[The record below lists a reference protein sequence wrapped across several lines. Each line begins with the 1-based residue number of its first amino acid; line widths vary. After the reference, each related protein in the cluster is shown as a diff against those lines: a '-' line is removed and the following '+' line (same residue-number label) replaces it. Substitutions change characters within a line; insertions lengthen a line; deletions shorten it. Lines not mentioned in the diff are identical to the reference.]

1 MRILV
6 SFVLLIFLS
15 FQSLQAGEY
24 GDAFLL
30 ASQYPQVQSLGYST
44 VAGRVVAGHALNN
57 PAGLS
62 ANGNQ
67 SQVSMVYQQF
77 TGLSNNIG
85 VEGKY
90 PIGKLYMFGVTLIHS
105 AVDGL
110 YSRPDLSGLSP
121 ADRRDSVLALDN
133 SSFDII
139 DYREDG
145 AFITIAREFEF
156 EINLGWKFFKI
167 PCRLPLGFSAKY
179 IDKVLV
185 DNRGLGFGI
194 DIGGQLFFNLEDMS
208 EVLSLTEFGLG
219 LFLSDILNTPVYW
232 TTEHQDTIKRSLVG
246 GFSISQKFPKYASQ
260 LTFTSSVQTRYADV
274 RQYGVAVEVKETI
287 FLRGGY
293 DGYTPSLGLGI
304 GLKKFII
311 DYSFSQ
317 HELASMQK
325 IGINY
330 HF

>member
-1 MRILV
+1 MRVILKSLFLIIFGV
-6 SFVLLIFLS
+6 QVLF
-15 FQSLQAGEY
+15 AGEY
-24 GDAFLL
+24 ADAFLL
-30 ASQYPQVQSLGYST
+30 ASHHPQVQSLGYSA
-44 VAGRVVAGHALNN
+44 VATRVGSGHALNN
-57 PAGLS
+57 PAGFATGARAQQLS
-62 ANGNQ
+62 L
-67 SQVSMVYQQF
+67 VYQEFQ
-77 TGLSNNIG
+77 GLSNNLG
-85 VEGKY
+85 FEGKY
-90 PIGKLYMFGVTLIHS
+90 SLGEAYVLGVTVIHS
-105 AVDGL
+105 SVDDL
-110 YSRPDLSGLSP
+110 FSRPNLSGLTP
-121 ADRRDSVLALDN
+121 ADRRDSVLTLDN
-133 SSFDII
+133 SSASII

-145 AFITIAREFEF
+145 AFISIARQFEF

-167 PCRLPLGFSAKY
+167 PCRLPLGVSAKY

-194 DIGGQLFFNLEDMS
+194 DIGSQLFFNLADMS
-208 EVLSLTEFGLG
+208 RILTRTEFGFG

-232 TTEHQDTIKRSLVG
+232 TTKHQDAIKRSLTG
-246 GFSISQKFPKYASQ
+246 GFSITQNFPEYASQ
-260 LTFTSSVQTRYADV
+260 LTITSSIQTRDVDV
-274 RQYGVAVEVKETI
+274 RQYGIGIKVKDTI

-317 HELASMQK
+317 HELANMQK

>member
-1 MRILV
+1 MICW
-6 SFVLLIFLS
+6 
-15 FQSLQAGEY
+15 QSLYSGEY
-24 GDAFLL
+24 ADAFLL
-30 ASQYPQVQSLGYST
+30 ASQHPQVQSLGYSS
-44 VAGRVVAGHALNN
+44 VAARVSSGHALNN
-57 PAGLS
+57 PAGLAS
-62 ANGNQ
+62 GDRN
-67 SQVSMVYQQF
+67 SQLSMVYQQF

-90 PIGKLYMFGVTLIHS
+90 ALGESYLLGITLIHS

-110 YSRPDLSGLSP
+110 YSRPNLSGLTP
-121 ADRRDSVLALDN
+121 TDRRDSVLTLDN
-133 SSFDII
+133 SSAEII

-145 AFITIAREFEF
+145 AFITLAREFEF
-156 EINLGWKFFKI
+156 EFNLGWKFFKI
-167 PCRLPLGFSAKY
+167 PCRLPIGVSAKY

-194 DIGGQLFFNLEDMS
+194 DIGSQLFFNLAGMNKI
-208 EVLSLTEFGLG
+208 LSRTEFGIG

-232 TTEHQDTIKRSLVG
+232 TTKHQDAIKRMLVG
-246 GFSISQKFPKYASQ
+246 GFSITQNLPKYASQ
-260 LTFTSSVQTRYADV
+260 LTVTSSIQTRYADV
-274 RQYGVAVEVKETI
+274 RQYGIAIKVKDTI
-287 FLRGGY
+287 ILRGGY

-317 HELASMQK
+317 HELANMQN